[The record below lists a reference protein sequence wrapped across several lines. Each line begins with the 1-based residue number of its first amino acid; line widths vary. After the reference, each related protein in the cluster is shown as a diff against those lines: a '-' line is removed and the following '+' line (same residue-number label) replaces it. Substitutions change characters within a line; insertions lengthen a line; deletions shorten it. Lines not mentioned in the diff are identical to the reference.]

1 MALTLSTSRPADGSK
16 DEDSSKP
23 EHLEVLHML
32 GALNLVVPYLSHK
45 VIANILSELH
55 NLFDSRFSS
64 LTKHILGVYRTLL
77 ETSKVRMS
85 TAEEESLINSLV
97 SYVSEDKNPADT
109 VISAANLIKYAVDN
123 LSIAESGSWNMKFF
137 LIFRSLAGTFS

>member
-45 VIANILSELH
+45 VIANILCSTILTFEV
-55 NLFDSRFSS
+55 SRSV
-64 LTKHILGVYRTLL
+64 L
-77 ETSKVRMS
+77 
-85 TAEEESLINSLV
+85 
-97 SYVSEDKNPADT
+97 
-109 VISAANLIKYAVDN
+109 
-123 LSIAESGSWNMKFF
+123 
-137 LIFRSLAGTFS
+137 